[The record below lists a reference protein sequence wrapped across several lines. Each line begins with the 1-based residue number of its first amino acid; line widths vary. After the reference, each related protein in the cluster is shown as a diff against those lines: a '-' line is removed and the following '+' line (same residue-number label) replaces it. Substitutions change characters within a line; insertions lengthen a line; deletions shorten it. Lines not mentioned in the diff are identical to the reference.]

1 MTAFDLL
8 GVGHAFPV
16 ERAACELVTVAGN
29 VDVVKVQ
36 RETQQRQQL
45 SCKYHCATHYRQ
57 EQGVFVAQ
65 VAGEVVGN
73 FLQGRVALF
82 LVKQQV
88 GIVQHGLGF
97 KAFGF

>member
-1 MTAFDLL
+1 M
-8 GVGHAFPV
+8 
-16 ERAACELVTVAGN
+16 
-29 VDVVKVQ
+29 DVIKVQ

-45 SCKYHCATHYRQ
+45 PCKHHRATHYRQ
-57 EQGVFVAQ
+57 EQRVFVAQ
-65 VAGEVVGN
+65 VAGNLVGN
-73 FLQGRVALF
+73 FLQGRAALF

>member
-16 ERAACELVTVAGN
+16 ERAACEFVAVAGN

-36 RETQQRQQL
+36 RKAQQRQQL
-45 SCKYHCATHYRQ
+45 PCKHHRATHYRQ
-57 EQGVFVAQ
+57 EQRVFVAQ
-65 VAGEVVGN
+65 VAGNVVGN
-73 FLQGRVALF
+73 FLQGRAALF
-82 LVKQQV
+82 LVKQQI

>member
-16 ERAACELVTVAGN
+16 ERTACEFVAVAGN

-36 RETQQRQQL
+36 RKAQQRQQL
-45 SCKYHCATHYRQ
+45 SCKHHRATHYRQ
-57 EQGVFVAQ
+57 EQGVFAAQ
-65 VAGEVVGN
+65 VAGNVVGN
-73 FLQGRVALF
+73 FLQGRAALF